1 VELVELPVPVVED
14 CEPMLELDPL
24 VWGLLLALESG
35 VEVLLVLPVCEA
47 ELLGLE
53 LLLEE
58 ELGEELMSEDDDE
71 ELDVCGGVELLL
83 EEPLFGEVLL
93 GLELLEELPL
103 GEVDDE
109 LLLGE
114 LDDELP

>member
-1 VELVELPVPVVED
+1 
-14 CEPMLELDPL
+14 
-24 VWGLLLALESG
+24 LLLALESG

-47 ELLGLE
+47 E
-53 LLLEE
+53 
-58 ELGEELMSEDDDE
+58 
-71 ELDVCGGVELLL
+71 
-83 EEPLFGEVLL
+83 LL